1 MIHYNGRLYS
11 PFAFFHNPRSS
22 GSSVSECLIR
32 HGGLESKAN
41 HHLPI
46 HSTFAYESK
55 YRNLD
60 NHYKFGF
67 CRNPYSREYSFYSL
81 HKTTRKN
88 IERLGIPTF
97 KHYLIKKWV
106 DGVYLDSTS
115 HQYGYFCD
123 TNGKLRV
130 NVFKYEERVKALRDI
145 GEKIKINLNPE
156 YRASPDG
163 DYKHNIGV
171 TPDKHYT
178 EMYDNEMIDLLEPK
192 FRLDMDA
199 FGYTF
204 DGNKEP
210 RQVEFA
216 FKQPD
221 KLAYY
226 FSDYVIVELAAHKYV
241 NK

>member
-1 MIHYNGRLYS
+1 MIYCNNGLNS
-11 PFAFFHNPRSS
+11 SFAFFHNPRTS
-22 GSSVSECLIR
+22 GSSISECLIR
-32 HGGLESKAN
+32 HGGVESKAN
-41 HHLPI
+41 HYLPI
-46 HSTFAYESK
+46 HSIFAYESK

-81 HKTTRKN
+81 HKKFSKYVEKLN
-88 IERLGIPTF
+88 IPTF
-97 KHYLIKKWV
+97 KHYIIKKWAE
-106 DGVYLDSTS
+106 GVLLDSS
-115 HQYGYFCD
+115 SQQYGYFCD
-123 TNGKLRV
+123 TDGKLQV
-130 NVFKYEERVKALRDI
+130 NVFKYEERVKALKHI

-156 YRASPDG
+156 HRASPDG
-163 DYKHNIGV
+163 DYRYNIGL
-171 TPDKHYT
+171 TLDKHYT

-204 DGNKEP
+204 DGHKEP
-210 RQVEFA
+210 KQVEFV

-221 KLAYY
+221 KLVYY
-226 FSDYVIVELAAHKYV
+226 FSNFEIAELAAHKYV